1 MACLQ
6 RGREW
11 FRHIGLML
19 FPKVYLVSNVSE
31 RHISS
36 VRLTAR
42 IDSMMRRSAIALLM
56 LIGVPTLAAAQAPPE
71 HRNGNAPPARQR
83 AAPNLAPQHG
93 VVPHQQFAPG
103 PGHGVG
109 APVGHVVGAPG
120 RQFTYHGRPFN
131 RVHLAPFVYPN
142 GWAYRRWAVGAV
154 LPPLFLAP
162 AYYYTDWATL
172 GLEAPQ
178 PGFQWVRYG
187 PDLLLVNVTTGAVV
201 DVVPDA
207 VD

>member
-1 MACLQ
+1 
-6 RGREW
+6 
-11 FRHIGLML
+11 
-19 FPKVYLVSNVSE
+19 
-31 RHISS
+31 
-36 VRLTAR
+36 
-42 IDSMMRRSAIALLM
+42 MMRRSSIALLM
-56 LIGVPTLAAAQAPPE
+56 LIGVPTLATAQAPPE
-71 HRNGNAPPARQR
+71 HRNNAPPVRQR
-83 AAPNLAPQHG
+83 AAPNVAAPPHAMA
-93 VVPHQQFAPG
+93 PHQQFAPG
-103 PGHGVG
+103 PGR
-109 APVGHVVGAPG
+109 VVGAPG
-120 RQFTYHGRPFN
+120 PGRVVGAPGHQFTYHGRPFN

>member
-1 MACLQ
+1 MA
-6 RGREW
+6 
-11 FRHIGLML
+11 
-19 FPKVYLVSNVSE
+19 
-31 RHISS
+31 
-36 VRLTAR
+36 
-42 IDSMMRRSAIALLM
+42 
-56 LIGVPTLAAAQAPPE
+56 
-71 HRNGNAPPARQR
+71 
-83 AAPNLAPQHG
+83 
-93 VVPHQQFAPG
+93 PHQQFAPG
-103 PGHGVG
+103 PGR
-109 APVGHVVGAPG
+109 VVGAPG
-120 RQFTYHGRPFN
+120 HQFTYHGRPFN
-131 RVHLAPFVYPN
+131 RVHLAPFIYPN

-187 PDLLLVNVTTGAVV
+187 PDLLLVNVATGAVV